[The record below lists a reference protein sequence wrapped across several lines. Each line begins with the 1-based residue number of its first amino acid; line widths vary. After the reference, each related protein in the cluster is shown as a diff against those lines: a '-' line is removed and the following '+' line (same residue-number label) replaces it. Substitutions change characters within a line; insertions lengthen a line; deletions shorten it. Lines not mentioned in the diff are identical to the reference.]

1 MATTLGVF
9 INLPR
14 YNAGDFSTNNAQ
26 YSLSQDAARYEDHLN
41 ALARLISGIQN
52 SAVDAQIKTI
62 LQTRGTASIV
72 NASVAVNVTNNAT
85 LAANDTLVIGGV
97 TLTAKASGA
106 VANQF
111 NIGGSATLTAAA
123 IAAAIN
129 LTTNSFNG
137 VYATSSVGVVTIFAN
152 VPGAIGNMISVSRTE
167 GVGGSW
173 NVAGG
178 ASALMSGGTG
188 PDGIPVTYSAGV

>member
-72 NASVAVNVTNNAT
+72 NASVVVNITNNTT
-85 LAANDTLVIGGV
+85 LAAADVLTLGGKA
-97 TLTAKASGA
+97 LTARASGA
-106 VANQF
+106 VANEF
-111 NIGGSATLTAAA
+111 NKGADANATAVN

-129 LTTNSFNG
+129 LSTNQ
-137 VYATSSVGVVTIFAN
+137 YAGMYAVAGTGLVTVFAN
-152 VPGAIGNMISVSRTE
+152 VPGPVGNLIAASRTE
-167 GVGGSW
+167 ASGGSW

-178 ASALMSGGTG
+178 ASAFFTGGTG